1 MSMETSHESIA
12 PFDREYTLK
21 DLLPPEVVRTWV
33 REAPQ
38 MGVAYLSVVLPDGR
52 ALLPENQEGAVDR
65 IIEQHLSHHHP
76 AAKSSCTTSQGGVT
90 LLPLIHE
97 LEPVGYLVLG
107 FHTEE
112 EKTTGFIEAIGAV
125 LGTAIAQIMK
135 NGYGLAM
142 ASQVHGE
149 MVEDS
154 YEVLKQKAFQ
164 LAKSEKKYRI
174 LATNLNN
181 EVKRKAEEI
190 RQTQE
195 CLMHQEKMASIGQLA
210 AGVAHEINNP
220 MGFIASNLNS
230 LNEYF
235 HDLTRFITLQKAL
248 IQPLESNSP
257 HLDTQVQ
264 QSLQALHEYDE
275 SADIAFVLKDIPQLI
290 CESIDG
296 AERIQKIVQDLK
308 DFAHP
313 GEEESS
319 LADVDANL
327 EKSINIV
334 GSELKY
340 KVTLKKNYGK
350 PPPVQCY
357 PRQLDQV
364 FINLLINAAH
374 AIPDKGTV
382 TVTTGHDDTHVIVAI
397 SDTGSGIPKD
407 RLKRIF
413 DPFYTTKPVGKGT
426 GLGLNMVYNIVK
438 RHKGS
443 IGVKSE
449 VNKGTTF
456 TLRLPRHRLTV
467 AKENQ
472 P

>member
-38 MGVAYLSVVLPDGR
+38 MGVAYLSVVQSDGR
-52 ALLPENQEGAVDR
+52 DLLPEAREGEVSRA
-65 IIEQHLSHHHP
+65 IGQHLSRHHP
-76 AAKSSCTTSQGGVT
+76 VSKSSCTTPLGGVT
-90 LLPLIHE
+90 LLPLVHE

-107 FHTEE
+107 FQAAEE
-112 EKTTGFIEAIGAV
+112 TPTGFIDAVGAV

-135 NGYGLAM
+135 SGYGLAM

-149 MVEDS
+149 MVEDT
-154 YEVLKQKAFQ
+154 YEVLKRKAFQ

-174 LATNLNN
+174 LATSLNN
-181 EVKRKAEEI
+181 EVKRKTEEI

-230 LNEYF
+230 LDEYF
-235 HDLTRFITLQKAL
+235 QDLTRFIALQKAL
-248 IQPLESNSP
+248 IQPLENNGP
-257 HLDTQVQ
+257 RNETQTQ
-264 QSLQALHEYDE
+264 QSLQALHECDE
-275 SADIAFVLKDIPQLI
+275 NAGIAFVLKDIPQLI

-296 AERIQKIVQDLK
+296 AERIRKIVQDLK

-313 GEEESS
+313 GEEDPS
-319 LADVDANL
+319 LADIDANL
-327 EKSINIV
+327 EKSLNIV

-350 PPPVQCY
+350 PPAVQCY

-374 AIPDKGTV
+374 AIPDKGII
-382 TVTTGHDDTHVIVAI
+382 TVTTGHDDTHVIVTI
-397 SDTGSGIPKD
+397 SDTGGGIPRD
-407 RLKRIF
+407 QLKRIF

-426 GLGLNMVYNIVK
+426 GLGLNMVYNIIK

-449 VNKGTTF
+449 VGKGTTF